1 MWKLFVSSIVAGLAL
16 ALAAVGEAAP
26 VSGDYV
32 EARSADVWTG
42 PCFANGEVGLLGQ
55 EAILAWHV
63 REGEWN
69 GVPLAGLT
77 VVGVVRASATLGD
90 PFASPL
96 PARSVLIVDERANPL
111 QREALLGLAR
121 EMGGEL
127 FADVVRASSAPIRM
141 GVVGHE
147 GHELRAFLE
156 AGDLARIETRTVGEH
171 DRHCGNETTYYPP
184 LAPTVEAVP
193 AVSVVDGY
201 SGPGLGVTWTTHNKR
216 SAFVGSFTRQE

>member
-1 MWKLFVSSIVAGLAL
+1 MRRHFVFFVAAGLAFGL
-16 ALAAVGEAAP
+16 APASEAAP
-26 VSGDYV
+26 LSGDYV
-32 EARSADVWTG
+32 EVRSADVWTG

-63 REGEWN
+63 REGERN

-96 PARSVLIVDERANPL
+96 PARSVLIVDSRADPT
-111 QREALLGLAR
+111 QREALAAFAR

-127 FADVVRASSAPIRM
+127 FSDVVRTTSAPIRM
-141 GVVGHE
+141 EVVGHE

-156 AGDLARIETRTVGEH
+156 AGELARIETRTVGEH

-184 LAPTVEAVP
+184 LTPTTEAVP

-201 SGPGLGVTWTTHNKR
+201 RGPGLGVTWTTHNKR
-216 SAFVGSFTRQE
+216 SAFVGSFTR

>member
-1 MWKLFVSSIVAGLAL
+1 MRRLFVSSMLAGLAL
-16 ALAAVGEAAP
+16 ALGAVGEAAA

-42 PCFANGEVGLLGQ
+42 PCFANGEMGLLGH

-63 REGEWN
+63 REGGWN
-69 GVPLAGLT
+69 GVPLAGLA

-96 PARSVLIVDERANPL
+96 PVRSVLIVDERATAS
-111 QREALLGLAR
+111 QRQALLDLAR

-127 FADVVRASSAPIRM
+127 FADVVRTTSAPIRM
-141 GVVGHE
+141 EVVGHD
-147 GHELRAFLE
+147 GHGRSAFLE
-156 AGDLARIETRTVGEH
+156 AGALARIETRTVGDH
-171 DRHCGNETTYYPP
+171 DRHCGNESTYYPP
-184 LAPTVEAVP
+184 LTPTVEAVP

-201 SGPGLGVTWTTHNKR
+201 SGPGLGVTWTTHDKR
-216 SAFVGSFTRQE
+216 SAFVGSFAR